1 MMLPEPY
8 RIKMVEP
15 ITLVSREQ
23 RDAALREAEYNL
35 FRVPAA
41 AVFIDLVT
49 DSGNGSM
56 SADQWGAMMTGD
68 ESYAG
73 SKSFYLLCDAV
84 RDIFGFPYVLPAHQG
99 RAAEHIFFS
108 SEVKEGNVVPS
119 NAHFDTTR
127 ANLEWLGARPLD
139 LPASCAN
146 SMSDCPFKGNMNV
159 SHLATLLEE
168 DGDRIPF
175 VMLTITNNRVA
186 GQPVS
191 IENVSRVSELCK
203 QFQKKLIID
212 SCRHAENSYL
222 IQQRDP
228 EFASCSVKEISRK
241 LFSFADGMLMSAK
254 KDGLSNIG
262 GLIAMRDRA
271 LYERVNNLLILKEG
285 FTTYGGLSG
294 RDLAAIAVGLQE
306 AVQREYLAHRI
317 GQVEFLAK
325 QLQDRAIPVY
335 TPVGGHA
342 VYVDAGNF
350 LGRKKFELP
359 GQSLAAALFLEGGI
373 RSCDLGSSMFGGS
386 GLSLELLRLAIP
398 RRTYTE
404 SHLTYVADVFSEIAR
419 HKERISNLHC
429 IHKPPFLGHFTAK
442 FEKGEV
448 FNAED
453 AEVAETHLISS
464 ACSASSAVK

>member
-1 MMLPEPY
+1 MRLPEPY

-15 ITLVSREQ
+15 ITLASREQ
-23 RDAALREAEYNL
+23 RETALREAEYNL

-41 AVFIDLVT
+41 AVFIDLLT
-49 DSGNGSM
+49 DSGNGAM
-56 SADQWGAMMTGD
+56 SADQWAAMMTGD

-73 SKSFYLLCDAV
+73 SKSFYQLCDAV
-84 RDIFGFPYVLPAHQG
+84 RDIFGFSYVLPTHQG
-99 RAAEHIFFS
+99 RAAEHVFFS
-108 SEVKEGNVVPS
+108 SEVKQGNLVPS

-127 ANLEWLGARPLD
+127 ANLEWLGATALD

-146 SMSDCPFKGNMNV
+146 SMSDCSFKGNLHV
-159 SHLATLLEE
+159 SQLATLLEE
-168 DGDRIPF
+168 EGDRVPF

-191 IENVSRVSELCK
+191 IENVSRVSELCSR
-203 QFQKKLIID
+203 FQKKLIID

-222 IQQRDP
+222 IQQREP
-228 EFASCSVKEISRK
+228 EFRSWSIKEISRK

-262 GLIAMRDRA
+262 GLIALRDRH
-271 LYERVNNLLILKEG
+271 LHERVNNLLILKEG
-285 FTTYGGLSG
+285 FTTYGGLAG
-294 RDLAAIAVGLQE
+294 RDLAAMAIGLRE
-306 AVQREYLAHRI
+306 AVQQEYLAHRI

-325 QLQDRAIPVY
+325 QLHDRAIPVY

-350 LGRKKFELP
+350 LGRKTFELP

-373 RSCDLGSSMFGGS
+373 RSCDLGSSMLGGS

-419 HKERISNLHC
+419 HKERIPNLHC
-429 IHKPPFLGHFTAK
+429 IYKPPFLGHFTAK
-442 FEKGEV
+442 FEKRQV
-448 FNAED
+448 FTTED
-453 AEVAETHLISS
+453 TAIAFVSS
-464 ACSASSAVK
+464 ASPAFPAVK